1 MQNTSGWKK
10 NLNALYSFKE
20 KRDIPYD
27 SIFGV
32 DQRVDQRSDQNDCST
47 LYSA

>member
-20 KRDIPYD
+20 KKRYTMIV
-27 SIFGV
+27 FAG
-32 DQRVDQRSDQNDCST
+32 VDQRSDQNDCST